1 MNIIFVVHT
10 EKNQI
15 TYAQNILYKVE
26 NLEKAVLKA
35 INLQIDLL
43 CLLWGGEISCR
54 TYKNI

>member
-26 NLEKAVLKA
+26 NLEKTVLKA
-35 INLQIDLL
+35 INLYIDLL
-43 CLLWGGEISCR
+43 YLLWGGRMGCR
-54 TYKNI
+54 PCKNI

>member
-43 CLLWGGEISCR
+43 CLL
-54 TYKNI
+54 